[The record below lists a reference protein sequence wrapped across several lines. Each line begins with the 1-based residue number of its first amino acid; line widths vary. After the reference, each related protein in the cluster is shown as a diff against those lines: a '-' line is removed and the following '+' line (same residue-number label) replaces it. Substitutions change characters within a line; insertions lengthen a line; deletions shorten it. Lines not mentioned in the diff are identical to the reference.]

1 MDSTIM
7 RIYMTASAKVDSK
20 KLSTWQRI
28 FNNSLSSFTLK
39 KAQESGI
46 EQAIIQKIPGGY
58 LKGKKMAFDMVEVVP
73 PDLPQC
79 VELIDSENKLRSF
92 FEKFKD
98 NFQGCKVVLFKTAEL
113 INQN

>member
-7 RIYMTASAKVDSK
+7 RIYMTASARAKTNE
-20 KLSTWQRI
+20 LSTWQRI
-28 FNNSLSSFTLK
+28 FNSSLSSFTIK
-39 KAQESGI
+39 KAKESGI

-58 LKGKKMAFDMVEVVP
+58 LKGKKLAFDMVEVIP

-79 VELIDSENKLRSF
+79 VELIDSESKLRSF

-113 INQN
+113 I